1 VVAFGLGVMRGI
13 SFWVLSYRSKS
24 ARFMRQRARALMM
37 MPRGARAIPFHLIWF
52 EPEED
57 PSRSSLQFRRPFRQL
72 PLFSIHIP
80 GDPGVDRRKSKYTY
94 ADRYIR
100 GHGQAYRPSTL

>member
-37 MPRGARAIPFHLIWF
+37 MPRRARAIPFHLI
-52 EPEED
+52 
-57 PSRSSLQFRRPFRQL
+57 
-72 PLFSIHIP
+72 
-80 GDPGVDRRKSKYTY
+80 
-94 ADRYIR
+94 
-100 GHGQAYRPSTL
+100 